1 MRNRIYV
8 VLLYSITTSITD
20 YNLKKDF
27 YLGKGPRAKTSS
39 PPYIENQI
47 LSFKLMENRP
57 RKTSP
62 TNVAQN
68 MVSMPKKWYFDV
80 YSTLGEMGER

>member
-1 MRNRIYV
+1 MRNSIYV
-8 VLLYSITTSITD
+8 VLLYSTTTSITD
-20 YNLKKDF
+20 YNRKKDF
-27 YLGKGPRAKTSS
+27 YLGRVQTKKGKIT

-47 LSFKLMENRP
+47 LSFKLMENCP

-68 MVSMPKKWYFDV
+68 MVSMLKK
-80 YSTLGEMGER
+80 